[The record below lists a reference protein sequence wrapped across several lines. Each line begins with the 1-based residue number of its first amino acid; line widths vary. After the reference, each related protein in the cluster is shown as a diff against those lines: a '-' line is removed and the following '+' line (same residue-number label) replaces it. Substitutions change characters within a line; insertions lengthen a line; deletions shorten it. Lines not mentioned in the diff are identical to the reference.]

1 MESMNLL
8 FLMVIMP
15 AASLSIAGA
24 SALSPVGLLTL
35 LLVNVTS
42 SKVMLPLLRI
52 FPFEVAL
59 EAITK
64 SVIKVTFLKVRLQF
78 AATVNSLARLVL
90 LIV

>member
-24 SALSPVGLLTL
+24 ILLSPVGLLTL
-35 LLVNVTS
+35 LLVKVTS
-42 SKVMLPLLRI
+42 SKMMLPLLRI

-59 EAITK
+59 EVTTK
-64 SVIKVTFLKVRLQF
+64 SVIQLLK
-78 AATVNSLARLVL
+78 
-90 LIV
+90 